1 MAVNKDYP
9 PTIEGLKPAML
20 DAGHVIVDTD
30 GGGWVHMCCGLDELE
45 EQRGERA

>member
-9 PTIEGLKPAML
+9 PTIEGVKQAML

-30 GGGWVHMCCGLDELE
+30 RGGWVHMCCGPDELDEPG
-45 EQRGERA
+45 GERA